1 MNINGNE
8 YYPAAESYRRE
19 SLGRYTAK
27 TFGWMFAGLLVTFGV
42 AMFGYLSGYIL
53 YVIYLSA
60 RVEKMSV
67 GMARAM
73 FFVYAALNGIVFSSV
88 FILYQLTS
96 LVFVF
101 AATALFFGVMAV
113 LGYTTNADFSRL
125 RPFML
130 GGLLFLAAFW
140 ILSIFINLAQFEM
153 IACTVGIFLFLVITA
168 YDTRKIRDFY
178 QIYAGKPEMAA
189 KASIFAALELY
200 LDFIN
205 LFLYLVRVLGR
216 RK

>member
-1 MNINGNE
+1 MSTKNNSVQFRGSQAFAFVPMLIFLVFCIIYFVIFKVFDMNALAVGGF
-8 YYPAAESYRRE
+8 
-19 SLGRYTAK
+19 L
-27 TFGWMFAGLLVTFGV
+27 GLLVGALFTKT
-42 AMFGYLSGYIL
+42 YDKYWD
-53 YVIYLSA
+53 
-60 RVEKMSV
+60 
-67 GMARAM
+67 
-73 FFVYAALNGIVFSSV
+73 AALNGIVFSSV

-125 RPFML
+125 RPFLL

-200 LDFIN
+200 LDLIN